1 MMTPVAILLLYLAFR
16 AKQFICDFLLQSD
29 WMALNKGHPGIE
41 GYKALAAHSLVHGTG
56 TLAVMLVFAPS
67 FWWLGLVDIVVHGLI
82 DRLKGIIS
90 YERGWTFTDRW
101 FWWSFG
107 LDQEAHN
114 LTHLAYIVILAV
126 QAGIRFI

>member
-1 MMTPVAILLLYLAFR
+1 MTPLFILFLYLAFR

-29 WMALNKGHPGIE
+29 WMALNKGRPGPE
-41 GYKALAAHSLVHGTG
+41 GYKALGVHCLIHAGG
-56 TLAVMLVFAPS
+56 TLAVMLAFAPA
-67 FWWLGLVDIVVHGLI
+67 FWWLALVDFAAHGVI

-90 YERGWTFTDRW
+90 YEKGWKYTDRW

-114 LTHLAYIVILAV
+114 LTHLAYIVILMAH
-126 QAGIRFI
+126 AGIRFI